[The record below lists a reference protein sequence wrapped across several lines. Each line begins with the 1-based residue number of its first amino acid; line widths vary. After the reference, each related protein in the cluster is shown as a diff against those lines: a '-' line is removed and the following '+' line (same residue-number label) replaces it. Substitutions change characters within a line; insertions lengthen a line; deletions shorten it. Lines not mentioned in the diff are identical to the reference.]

1 MVIDG
6 NGATLVGPARPGDRA
21 SYENAGVGVRA
32 EGVSGVTLR
41 HLTVN
46 GFATGLASLLAAR
59 VLLGLGEGA
68 TFPAATSA
76 MSRWVAK
83 EKRGFRYPGT
93 CRDKKL
99 PAGTPGAVI
108 RFRVLGR
115 LRERGRAGVVVR
127 RLPDEGLDV
136 LIPDLGSAGWPQARV
151 APDGDWRDLGPMHLI
166 E

>member
-1 MVIDG
+1 M
-6 NGATLVGPARPGDRA
+6 T
-21 SYENAGVGVRA
+21 
-32 EGVSGVTLR
+32 
-41 HLTVN
+41 
-46 GFATGLASLLAAR
+46 LLAA
-59 VLLGLGEGA
+59 LLPSIGGCAAPSPPPSAEVWIA
-68 TFPAATSA
+68 PTPAASA
-76 MSRWVAK
+76 SPSAREPEPERGSVTLVARVGRQPHHWWYLSVGEISERREWVRAD
-83 EKRGFRYPGT
+83 EST
-93 CRDKKL
+93 WEERD
-99 PAGTPGAVI
+99 PSGAVI